1 MEDLVWSALLLIT
14 IAIAGILL
22 GGGARSR
29 DDLRARRRWD
39 ATFDRESR
47 RISRTDATGMLL
59 CRSCGAS
66 ASERAGRCPSC
77 GAVL

>member
-1 MEDLVWSALLLIT
+1 MDDLFWSFLLLG
-14 IAIAGILL
+14 AIAAFGLLL
-22 GGGARSR
+22 GGGGRSR

-39 ATFDRESR
+39 AAFDQESR
-47 RISRTDATGMLL
+47 RLSRTDATGVLR

>member
-1 MEDLVWSALLLIT
+1 MDDLVWSILLLLVV
-14 IAIAGILL
+14 GSVGMLL
-22 GGGARSR
+22 GRGSSR
-29 DDLRARRRWD
+29 EDLRARRRWD
-39 ATFDRESR
+39 AAFDYESR
-47 RISRTDATGMLL
+47 RSARTDATGMLR

>member
-1 MEDLVWSALLLIT
+1 MDDLFWSFLLL
-14 IAIAGILL
+14 AGIAVLWLL
-22 GGGARSR
+22 AGGGRSR

-39 ATFDRESR
+39 AAFDHESR
-47 RISRTDATGMLL
+47 KVSRTDATGMLL

>member
-1 MEDLVWSALLLIT
+1 MEDLFWSFLLLGA
-14 IAIAGILL
+14 IAILGMFL
-22 GGGARSR
+22 GGGARR
-29 DDLRARRRWD
+29 EDLRARRRWD
-39 ATFDRESR
+39 AAFDHETRRLSR
-47 RISRTDATGMLL
+47 SDATGVLR